1 MKKPLQKHT
10 LNLREGDW
18 DYLESIFKPNGID
31 VSFVI
36 RSLVSKLVD
45 TKRAEEAASNPTN
58 THVTSLDID
67 L

>member
-45 TKRAEEAASNPTN
+45 TKRAEEAAANPTN